1 MSELTLTFEEQAMLD
16 GAEGPGVKRAME
28 IVVALARIYG
38 AADLIPVVHA
48 QIAGVSYKNLG
59 DAGVQFLSE
68 WADEGARVRV
78 PTTLNPMGM
87 ERGKWQQWGISTDFA
102 VPQLSVIDAFAKM
115 GVTPTMSCTP
125 YLFREH
131 TPMRGDALAWAES
144 SAVAFANSVIGARSN
159 REGGPSAIAAAVVGR
174 TGRYG
179 YHLDENRRANF
190 VVEVRCPV
198 KSVADFGALSY
209 SVGKAVG
216 SGVPWFADLDARLAP
231 LSCQRGGPAFSG
243 RGGGLGGPAGDRLKT
258 LGAGLAAYG
267 AVALYHVAGVTP
279 EARDLGEALI
289 RPDAKRLVI
298 EDLDD
303 AYRVMDADPDL
314 KQIDLVTVGCPH
326 ASLTEIAQV
335 AEYLAGKTLATRLW
349 VTTGR
354 DHPPGR
360 GRAGLRADHRGGRR
374 RGRGRHLRGRRAD
387 ADAGRAQHGDQ
398 RRQDGLLRAD
408 AQRGADAVR
417 GSGGVSGCGG
427 DGGVAGVAVKAAGT
441 WKPTPWPRPYLHEA
455 RHHEPGQNKE
465 VYRGVGDHADLCRV
479 GGHLQHGDTSLGGAR
494 RGWSC
499 RIHLHLRQTY
509 TLPVQRIGDLGSAH
523 HPPLYYLIASII
535 SAPADVNDPTGAFQA
550 NPDFIW
556 AGQGGSDVNVA
567 LHASA
572 ETFPHHGQALMMH
585 LARLASVLM
594 GLITVAL
601 VIAIGMADLRG
612 IPAGSDCWRALSLCS
627 CRSFSSSAGQSTTT
641 ICW

>member
-1 MSELTLTFEEQAMLD
+1 MSELHLTPEEQAMLD

-38 AADLIPVVHA
+38 AADLVPVVHA

-87 ERGKWQQWGISTDFA
+87 ERGKWQQWGITTDFA

-131 TPMRGDALAWAES
+131 TPHRGDALAWAES

-179 YHLDENRRANF
+179 YHLDENRQANF

-209 SVGKAVG
+209 AVGKAVG
-216 SGVPWFADLDARLAP
+216 SGVPWFADLAQWLPP
-231 LSCQRGGPAFSG
+231 LPGDLT
-243 RGGGLGGPAGDRLKT
+243 LGGPAGDRLKT

-267 AVALYHVAGVTP
+267 AVAVYHVAGVTP

-289 RPDAKRLVI
+289 RPDAQRLVI
-298 EDLDD
+298 DNLDD

-326 ASLTEIAQV
+326 ASLTEIEQV
-335 AEYLAGKTLATRLW
+335 AEYLAARPWRRGCGSPRARSPARPRPSWATCRPSRPPAARSWPTPARSSRRCGCWTSAAWRPTPARWPATRRC
-349 VTTGR
+349 TAACGC
-354 DHPPGR
+354 
-360 GRAGLRADHRGGRR
+360 
-374 RGRGRHLRGRRAD
+374 
-387 ADAGRAQHGDQ
+387 
-398 RRQDGLLRAD
+398 
-408 AQRGADAVR
+408 
-417 GSGGVSGCGG
+417 GSGI
-427 DGGVAGVAVKAAGT
+427 
-441 WKPTPWPRPYLHEA
+441 WR
-455 RHHEPGQNKE
+455 
-465 VYRGVGDHADLCRV
+465 RV
-479 GGHLQHGDTSLGGAR
+479 WTR
-494 RGWSC
+494 R
-499 RIHLHLRQTY
+499 
-509 TLPVQRIGDLGSAH
+509 
-523 HPPLYYLIASII
+523 
-535 SAPADVNDPTGAFQA
+535 
-550 NPDFIW
+550 
-556 AGQGGSDVNVA
+556 
-567 LHASA
+567 
-572 ETFPHHGQALMMH
+572 
-585 LARLASVLM
+585 
-594 GLITVAL
+594 
-601 VIAIGMADLRG
+601 
-612 IPAGSDCWRALSLCS
+612 
-627 CRSFSSSAGQSTTT
+627 
-641 ICW
+641 